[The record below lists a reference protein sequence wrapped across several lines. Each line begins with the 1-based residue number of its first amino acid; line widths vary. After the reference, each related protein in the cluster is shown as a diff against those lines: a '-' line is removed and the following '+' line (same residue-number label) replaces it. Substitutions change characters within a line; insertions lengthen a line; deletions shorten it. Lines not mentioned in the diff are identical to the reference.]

1 MDYPLAFKALNTI
14 VVDARRKLDL
24 PNEYRPMFFFNLSY
38 NDEYLKVSESLF
50 SLPIL
55 NVSDPVA
62 ACRSSRTSR
71 SITERKGSK
80 CTSLAGQTY
89 PMWICL
95 ESWKTVSSWFSLR

>member
-1 MDYPLAFKALNTI
+1 MPKVRAMDYPLAFMALNTI
-14 VVDARRKLDL
+14 VMDTRRKLDL
-24 PNEYRPMFFFNLSY
+24 PNEYRPMFFCNLSY
-38 NDEYLKVSESLF
+38 HEYHKVSESLF

-62 ACRSSRTSR
+62 TCRSSRTSR

-89 PMWICL
+89 P
-95 ESWKTVSSWFSLR
+95 V